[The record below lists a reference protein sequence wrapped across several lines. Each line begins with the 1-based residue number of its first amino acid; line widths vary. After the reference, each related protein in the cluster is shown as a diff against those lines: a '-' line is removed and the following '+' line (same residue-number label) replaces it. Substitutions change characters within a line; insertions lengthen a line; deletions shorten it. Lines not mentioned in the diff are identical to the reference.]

1 MLKIAITG
9 NIASGKSQVEK
20 FISEKY
26 TVFDADNIAHQILG
40 NVDRKKLGE
49 KVFSDPAARKKLEEF
64 IHPKVKDE
72 ILKIFEQN
80 LNVVFISIPLL
91 FETGFDA
98 LFDKIIFVQCDDDIR
113 LQRLM
118 RRNDFTE
125 EQALKRMNAQLP
137 QKEKMTDPTYFDI
150 TGNMIG
156 SKKTDNAIIHV
167 LAGEYDSIKGV
178 EPPHIKATIYDVELQ
193 AGKSITLPTKTE
205 DNVFIFLIE
214 GNAIIDGTN
223 IPEKTAVLFSE
234 GDEISVSAE
243 SDKQLRFM
251 FCSAKPLKEP
261 VSWGGPIVMNTRE
274 ELNEAFKELDKG
286 TFIKHNA
293 AHLD

>member
-49 KVFSDPAARKKLEEF
+49 KVFSDPVARKKLEEF

-137 QKEKMTDPTYFDI
+137 QKEKMQKSDF
-150 TGNMIG
+150 
-156 SKKTDNAIIHV
+156 IIYNNSSLEDLEKQV
-167 LAGEYDSIKGV
+167 LILV
-178 EPPHIKATIYDVELQ
+178 RELS
-193 AGKSITLPTKTE
+193 G
-205 DNVFIFLIE
+205 LI
-214 GNAIIDGTN
+214 
-223 IPEKTAVLFSE
+223 
-234 GDEISVSAE
+234 
-243 SDKQLRFM
+243 
-251 FCSAKPLKEP
+251 
-261 VSWGGPIVMNTRE
+261 
-274 ELNEAFKELDKG
+274 
-286 TFIKHNA
+286 
-293 AHLD
+293 